1 MYEVVWDTTKFNN
14 RNEWPA
20 DGSQPFVLS
29 TGDPTGLGQHGD
41 YVFGW
46 KDDSLQR
53 AMDTS
58 GCFGASCANLRTQSI
73 DAARKCAVKQA
84 AKEEHDACE
93 LPRFLPSF
101 PFLVLFRG
109 GCVSVCSAADVRR
122 DDRADRRAGY
132 GGDVNGFRLWGCWE
146 AVVERGSVEGD

>member
-14 RNEWPA
+14 RNEWPS

-58 GCFGASCANLRTQSI
+58 GCFGASCASLRTQSI
-73 DAARKCAVKQA
+73 DAARNCAVKQSVR
-84 AKEEHDACE
+84 EEYDACE
-93 LPRFLPSF
+93 LPFPPRPSPTPP
-101 PFLVLFRG
+101 PFCCVVLG
-109 GCVSVCSAADVRR
+109 WLCVRSA
-122 DDRADRRAGY
+122 
-132 GGDVNGFRLWGCWE
+132 C
-146 AVVERGSVEGD
+146 